1 MKTEL
6 KDTVIESLTV
16 SNAQQ
21 TVKVSYVTE
30 RKIPCGL
37 TTVRMSCEDVQVE
50 VEFHTGPLAGCR
62 FRNES
67 TAMDHEGAIFIG
79 EYSVKGRMW
88 RVKVYTWGDGELE
101 QIARFYTLKRERILE
116 RDAERLRQIRKLDEE
131 FAKVYVAVDCEEP
144 VEDVDKAVTKLTKQ
158 ALS

>member
-37 TTVRMSCEDVQVE
+37 TTVLMSCEDVQVE
-50 VEFHTGPLAGCR
+50 VEFHSGPLAGYR

-88 RVKVYTWGDGELE
+88 RVKVYTWGDEELE
-101 QIARFYTLKRERILE
+101 QIARFYTLQQERIME
-116 RDAERLRQIRKLDEE
+116 RDAERFRQIRKLDEE
-131 FAKVYVAVDCEEP
+131 FASVYAAVDCGEP
-144 VEDVDKAVTKLTKQ
+144 VEDVDALLQKLGK
-158 ALS
+158 